1 MFNRDSFLLA
11 VSVVVSIIVVG
22 FAGVWIGG
30 GFTFDANGTT
40 NLLQRLQQMALL
52 TIVIER
58 VVEVY
63 LGVSQQN
70 GPDRHDPDEDQS
82 APDAKRPASVAAL
95 VLGILIAIAG
105 VRILDTLGTV
115 NFSGSGQWLATA
127 IWQGVD
133 IVLSGGLLAGG
144 SFLIHEVM
152 ELISGSI
159 KRVDPSSQRS
169 ATKPA
174 DVEKAGMTPQALAD
188 LIVAAQLGPVA
199 PATAKGQAMIDR
211 CEAAFEA
218 NKNDCSAFVRAVASA
233 SGVTLTGQADNI
245 VDQITG
251 SGWVALTGGVQAAAM
266 ADAGMLVIAGL
277 KAADHTP
284 PRSNGHVAI
293 VVSGALAHGKYPTGY
308 WGSSGGSS
316 AKNQTLNYSWN
327 SSDRDN
333 VHYAAR
339 SI

>member
-1 MFNRDSFLLA
+1 MFNRDSFFLA
-11 VSVVVSIIVVG
+11 VSVVVGIVVVG

-30 GFTFDANGTT
+30 GFTFDANGTA

-70 GPDRHDPDEDQS
+70 GPDRHDPGEDQS
-82 APDAKRPASVAAL
+82 VPDAKRPASVAAL

-115 NFSGSGQWLATA
+115 SFSGSGQWLATA
-127 IWQGVD
+127 IWKGVD

-174 DVEKAGMTPQALAD
+174 NVETTRMTSEALAD
-188 LIVAAQLGPVA
+188 FIAAAQVL
-199 PATAKGQAMIDR
+199 PASAKGQAMIDR

-233 SGVTLTGQADNI
+233 SGVTLTGQADDI
-245 VDQITG
+245 VDQISG
-251 SGWVALTGGVQAAAM
+251 SGWVALTGGAQAAAM

-284 PRSNGHVAI
+284 PRNNGHVAI

-339 SI
+339 SL